1 MEENDDFGHP
11 SQLELL
17 LRYLQRERDNLI
29 GTLDGLSDYDV
40 RRPMTPS
47 GTNLLGMVKHVASV
61 ETGYLGLCVGRP
73 FPEALA
79 WGNDTSYEEGADMW
93 ATADESREWIE
104 DLYRRAWA
112 HGDESVRTL
121 GLDAPAKVPWWPE
134 ERKETTVAYVLVHL
148 LAETAHHAGHADII
162 REAIDGRGGND
173 HDELGGEEW
182 WNAFVAKIQ
191 AAADAHRV

>member
-1 MEENDDFGHP
+1 MNEKDDFAHP
-11 SQLELL
+11 SHLELL

-79 WGNDTSYEEGADMW
+79 WDNDTSYEEGADMW
-93 ATADESREWIE
+93 ATAEESREWVL

-112 HGDESVRTL
+112 HGDES
-121 GLDAPAKVPWWPE
+121 
-134 ERKETTVAYVLVHL
+134 
-148 LAETAHHAGHADII
+148 
-162 REAIDGRGGND
+162 
-173 HDELGGEEW
+173 
-182 WNAFVAKIQ
+182 
-191 AAADAHRV
+191 